1 MKYMLLICD
10 DPSDVVEPSPGGMSI
25 DAWVAEM
32 DGRGARLDGD
42 RLRPPADAKTVRFR
56 GGKTVVTDG
65 PFTETK
71 EMIGGYDVIEAAD
84 LEEAIE
90 IASKH
95 PNARFGM
102 IEIRP
107 FWVE

>member
-1 MKYMLLICD
+1 MKYMLLICA
-10 DPSDVVEPSPGGMSI
+10 DPSDVVEPSPGGMTI
-25 DAWVAEM
+25 GEWVAEM
-32 DGRGARLDGD
+32 NGRGARLDGD
-42 RLRPPADAKTVRFR
+42 RLRPPTEAKTVRSR

-65 PFTETK
+65 PFSETK

-84 LEEAIE
+84 LDEAIE

-95 PNARFGM
+95 PVARFGV

-107 FWVE
+107 FWVW

>member
-1 MKYMLLICD
+1 LLIGA
-10 DPSDVVEPSPGGMSI
+10 DPSDTVEPDTGGMSI
-25 DAWVAEM
+25 DEWVAEM
-32 DGRGARLDGD
+32 DGRGVRLHGD
-42 RLRPPADAKTVRFR
+42 RLRPPTAARTVRVR
-56 GGKTVVTDG
+56 AGKAVVTDG

-84 LEEAIE
+84 FAEAIE

-95 PNARFGM
+95 PVARFGM
-102 IEIRP
+102 IEIRL